1 MPRIISIDQT
11 QSTISVDK
19 SQILGNGT
27 DICTVSVTLR
37 QKRISQTGQPFSVAG
52 LAADKVQI
60 VVTPSTGV
68 IISQPT
74 GRTSSTGV
82 IQGSFVITS
91 SPTTLTI
98 SAVALGV
105 TLTST
110 TVTVVSTTTTTTS
123 TTTVGGTTTTTSTTT
138 VGGSTTTTS
147 TTTVGGSTGDPFDG
161 TVDVNIYRLDD
172 GSGTT
177 LVSSGMPLQQG
188 MVYANTLGQFKLMVN
203 NTEVPLFVQP
213 LFGRHPDG
221 SYRSV
226 LIQFQ
231 MALSANQT
239 LPGQLV
245 FGVPG
250 VRQGART
257 AIAGNLESAAILP
270 SSPAY
275 IISTGVIPLTRSS
288 SQVSGTAL
296 AALGQNFDTQ
306 YLSAANLHPVTPE
319 RETAAMDINFYDR
332 VLSSYAQWARTG
344 QVRYWRDASLLARQ
358 YVIRANI
365 QGLAPWTF
373 QPDGLFLSYLL
384 TGHDA
389 SRTLLANASFAAT
402 FNFFAPQ
409 YQYELDGLREG
420 RDQQRFMLG
429 ALYSAILED
438 SSTNWLASLDARV
451 TSWLD
456 TQEPYFT
463 TGKDGSWFYRITT
476 GVYGQS
482 NFMEGLRLTALVTYL
497 ELRTMTSERRTLVEQ
512 AVKAQVDYLWN
523 TEWVPQFK
531 SFKYWS
537 TQAEGARS
545 LADLN
550 NLIVLG
556 FAYVY
561 HITGNTVY
569 RDRALEIIS
578 QAFFPQP
585 DFSVWWVGGNG
596 KFFNQQYYS
605 SFRVFYYLNSV
616 RS

>member
-105 TLTST
+105 TLAST
-110 TVTVVSTTTTTTS
+110 IVAVVATTTTTTS
-123 TTTVGGTTTTTSTTT
+123 TTTVGGSP
-138 VGGSTTTTS
+138 
-147 TTTVGGSTGDPFDG
+147 GDPFTG
-161 TVDVNIYRLDD
+161 TVDVNIHRLDG

-177 LVSSGMPLQQG
+177 LVSSGMPLQPG
-188 MVYANTLGQFKLMVN
+188 MVYANTLEQFKLMVN
-203 NTEVPLFVQP
+203 NTEVPLFVQS
-213 LFGRHPDG
+213 LFGKHADG

-226 LIQFQ
+226 LIQFE

-239 LPGQLV
+239 LPGQLI

-250 VRQGART
+250 ARQGVRT
-257 AIAGNLESAAILP
+257 AIENNLESAAILP

-275 IISTGVIPLTRSS
+275 IISTGVIPPTLSS

-306 YLSAANLHPVTPE
+306 YLSAANLHLVTPE
-319 RETAAMDINFYDR
+319 RENAAMNINFYDR
-332 VLSSYAQWARTG
+332 VVSSYAQWARTG
-344 QVRYWRDASLLARQ
+344 EVRYWRDASLLARQ

-365 QGLAPWTF
+365 QGVAPWTF

-389 SRTLLANASFAAT
+389 SRTLLANASLGAT

-537 TQAEGARS
+537 TDVTGARG
-545 LADLN
+545 LAELN

-569 RDRALEIIS
+569 RERALEIMS

-585 DFSVWWVGGNG
+585 DFSVCWTCSEG
-596 KFFNQQYYS
+596 KQFNQQYYS